1 MPSISKPNTTYLL
14 LFFLILMTLT
24 SCEEETLK
32 DYNEPNQVLKR
43 INFTIADA
51 EHLYENDKNLKQTIE
66 KIKNN
71 MQKATSSSIYN
82 FGIYE
87 SSIQVLEATNYTQY
101 TFEVYRD
108 TSISGQL
115 ENYVLLIYHDN
126 SVEQYLVKYNTNADN
141 TFDFYDIQ
149 TISDPDL
156 DITKSSCTPELIEQQ
171 DFTTCTSYPCGGDG
185 HIVGE
190 ECDCEISADCTRAY
204 VECVDGTV
212 YVFED
217 PCGGQST
224 DGNPTTPDPSSPQEP
239 TSSNGP
245 GIGTNDTNDPSN
257 PSDETITIKPYTKV
271 SQCTRDAINNLPQDQ
286 ADWINSLDDC
296 EPVALGET
304 STCNRN
310 LYEDIASFI
319 NSNSN
324 DCEMSVEDELLLEEF
339 KEIIETVPNAKIERL
354 KELKD
359 LIEEDPWAL
368 IQDCAQQ
375 NGMAIS
381 NYQNLYN
388 HGIPQSCITRLDNL
402 GDDYSNQPIS
412 DGNVPCLI

>member
-1 MPSISKPNTTYLL
+1 
-14 LFFLILMTLT
+14 
-24 SCEEETLK
+24 
-32 DYNEPNQVLKR
+32 
-43 INFTIADA
+43 
-51 EHLYENDKNLKQTIE
+51 LYENDKNLKQTIE

-82 FGIYE
+82 FSIYE
-87 SSIQVLEATNYTQY
+87 SSIQVLEATHYTQY

-149 TISDPDL
+149 IISDPDL

-296 EPVALGET
+296 VFGGT
-304 STCNRN
+304 TCNQQ
-310 LYEDIASFI
+310 LYDDITGFVDGNNEDCVI
-319 NSNSN
+319 NSEAEDFLNALK
-324 DCEMSVEDELLLEEF
+324 DAIEDDPDVEVDWEDRIIDELEGKEKCLNDHLKDSGNDFVKDMLSNFMGDDSEF
-339 KEIIETVPNAKIERL
+339 GINLKSEYQVFRTDENGNAVEINAKTTFTKI
-354 KELKD
+354 
-359 LIEEDPWAL
+359 LI
-368 IQDCAQQ
+368 
-375 NGMAIS
+375 
-381 NYQNLYN
+381 
-388 HGIPQSCITRLDNL
+388 
-402 GDDYSNQPIS
+402 
-412 DGNVPCLI
+412 